1 MARFNIFRKEE
12 NNVKNTEEEKLQEK
26 VENLKEAFE
35 EAREE
40 SKVQLQEDAENS
52 EKAIKMARKEV
63 IEYTARR
70 SFKNFRRIPRHVSN
84 GLF

>member
-1 MARFNIFRKEE
+1 MAKLKIFRKEE
-12 NNVKNTEEEKLQEK
+12 NNVESTEKEKLQEK
-26 VENLKEAFE
+26 VENLKEVFE

-52 EKAIKMARKEV
+52 EKAIKEARKGV

-70 SFKNFRRIPRHVSN
+70 SFKNFRRTPRHVSN